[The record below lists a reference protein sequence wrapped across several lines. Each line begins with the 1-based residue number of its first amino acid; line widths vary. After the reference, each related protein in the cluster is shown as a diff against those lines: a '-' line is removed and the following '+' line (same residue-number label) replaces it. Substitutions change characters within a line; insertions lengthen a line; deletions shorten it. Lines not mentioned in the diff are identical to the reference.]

1 MTVWLAL
8 VVRSVATLAVT
19 LGMVA
24 CLQRRS
30 AALRHWVLTAGIFGA
45 AVVVPCSLAFQVFDI
60 SLASPW
66 TLPGEAVGGPVSV
79 AVATTAQAAPG
90 ASVWGGVSPIV
101 VLWLV
106 GFVAVGMALL
116 VSVVRLRGIV
126 ARATPIVD
134 RRWAHAV
141 SEVSAAYAL
150 PRPVTVLET
159 ASPDLLATWGF
170 LRPCVLVP
178 PHARDWSADRIHVVL
193 CHELAHVRR
202 RDWAIHMCAEFLRA
216 ALWFNPLIWIACR
229 RLRRE
234 GEQACDDEVLARG
247 VEAREYAAQLLA
259 LARLCRRPD
268 AWLPATPMATA
279 STLER
284 RIAAMLNSR
293 LDRRAPTRRAFAV
306 TSALVLAATLSAA
319 AFGAGQSGPATL
331 TGAVYDSTGGVLPG
345 VAVTFTDASGT
356 ASHAMT
362 NAAGRFQFVNVPP
375 GTYTMEATLQGFRT
389 LRTEFELQK
398 APDWD
403 RAITLQVGVVSE
415 SINVTA
421 SRMPAQA
428 PDEPVAAKPLR
439 VGGNIRVPLKVVDV
453 RPVYPPAMRAAGREG
468 VVPIEAIIGNDGTV
482 SSVRV
487 LSAQVHPDFAI
498 AAVDAVRQWRFRPTL
513 LNGAPVEVVMTV
525 SVTFKLSE

>member
-1 MTVWLAL
+1 
-8 VVRSVATLAVT
+8 
-19 LGMVA
+19 
-24 CLQRRS
+24 
-30 AALRHWVLTAGIFGA
+30 
-45 AVVVPCSLAFQVFDI
+45 
-60 SLASPW
+60 
-66 TLPGEAVGGPVSV
+66 
-79 AVATTAQAAPG
+79 
-90 ASVWGGVSPIV
+90 
-101 VLWLV
+101 
-106 GFVAVGMALL
+106 
-116 VSVVRLRGIV
+116 
-126 ARATPIVD
+126 
-134 RRWAHAV
+134 
-141 SEVSAAYAL
+141 
-150 PRPVTVLET
+150 
-159 ASPDLLATWGF
+159 
-170 LRPCVLVP
+170 
-178 PHARDWSADRIHVVL
+178 
-193 CHELAHVRR
+193 
-202 RDWAIHMCAEFLRA
+202 
-216 ALWFNPLIWIACR
+216 
-229 RLRRE
+229 
-234 GEQACDDEVLARG
+234 
-247 VEAREYAAQLLA
+247 
-259 LARLCRRPD
+259 
-268 AWLPATPMATA
+268 
-279 STLER
+279 
-284 RIAAMLNSR
+284 MLNSR

-375 GTYTMEATLQGFRT
+375 GAYTMEATLQGFRT
-389 LRTEFELQK
+389 LRTEFELKK